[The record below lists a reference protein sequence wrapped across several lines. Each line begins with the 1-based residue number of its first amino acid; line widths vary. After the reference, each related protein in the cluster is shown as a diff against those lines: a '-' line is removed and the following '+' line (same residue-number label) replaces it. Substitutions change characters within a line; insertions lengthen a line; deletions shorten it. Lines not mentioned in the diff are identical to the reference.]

1 MWHVEVCFRFRK
13 IPNIKLWVQ
22 DLHSFKGHFRI
33 SSPGGEKIVIIEGN
47 FAFQNSNFNLKH
59 WANGWKWPT
68 LTIRRKVGKVG
79 GGGGGGEVGRFLIR
93 ILLGSEIFQFLVRG
107 VGEYFRIVRGKVL
120 LASVTAQKQIEWRR
134 HSLTPFWDEF
144 IYLFYRFLATLER
157 ILPLVWRSR
166 IICC

>member
-22 DLHSFKGHFRI
+22 GLHSFKGHFRI
-33 SSPGGEKIVIIEGN
+33 SSPGREKIVIIEGN
-47 FAFQNSNFNLKH
+47 FAFQNSNFSLKH

-79 GGGGGGEVGRFLIR
+79 GGGGGRGWKVSYKNTSRVWD
-93 ILLGSEIFQFLVRG
+93 FQFLVRG

-120 LASVTAQKQIEWRR
+120 LTSVTAQKQIEWRR
-134 HSLTPFWDEF
+134 YSLTPFWDEC

-157 ILPLVWRSR
+157 ILPFVWRSR
-166 IICC
+166 ISWC